1 MLLADRVTVVLVEPL
16 HPGNVGAAA
25 RAMQNFG
32 LRRLVLVAPPA
43 YDPERARWMAPGCA
57 ELLAEARIV
66 ATIDEALQGVR
77 HAIGTTARHRKFGQ
91 PVLEPDEAARAIL
104 DDEGVTALL
113 FGREDTGLSND
124 AIHRCGALLRI
135 PTAAHASLNLAQ
147 AVLLCG
153 HALFEEARR
162 RGAEAPG
169 RMLGG
174 TRSRTTARAT
184 RPGPK
189 DRTADLVALEPL
201 AEEVVGLLAEVGY
214 LRGTAE
220 SKVRL
225 TARSLLQRQPMT
237 VKEVEALRGMVGRIR
252 WALEHP
258 GEEWKAGR
266 KGSK

>member
-1 MLLADRVTVVLVEPL
+1 VVLVEPL

-66 ATIDEALQGVR
+66 ATLDEALEGVHR
-77 HAIGTTARHRKFGQ
+77 AIGTTARHRRFGQ
-91 PVLEPDEAARAIL
+91 PVLEPDAAARLVL
-104 DDEGVTALL
+104 DEDGVTALL
-113 FGREDTGLSND
+113 FGREDSGLSND
-124 AIHRCGALLRI
+124 VLQRCGALLRI
-135 PTAAHASLNLAQ
+135 PTAEHASLNLAQ

-153 HALFEEARR
+153 HVLFEEARR

-169 RMLGG
+169 RTLGG
-174 TRSRTTARAT
+174 TRARTTARVA
-184 RPGPK
+184 RVGSK
-189 DRTADLVALEPL
+189 DRRADLPELEPL
-201 AEEVVGLLAEVGY
+201 AGEVVHLLGEVGY
-214 LRGTAE
+214 LRGTAPA
-220 SKVRL
+220 KVKL
-225 TARSLLQRQPMT
+225 TARSLLQSAAMT

-258 GEEWKAGR
+258 GEDWTAGR
-266 KGSK
+266 GKKSE